1 MTNPTAGAEAT
12 RAAQEPLGSMLVRRG
27 LLTAEQLE
35 YITSWETGT

>member
-12 RAAQEPLGSMLVRRG
+12 RAAQEPLGTMLVRRG

-35 YITSWETGT
+35 SALAEQKA